1 VVLVAGTG
9 SPQYPLLKRK
19 SGCFGSPS
27 AQKLIETT
35 AYAPKQTSWPFQA
48 IHFYVILIKNRSFT
62 VIQISESAAQKIK
75 NLRQE
80 EGRDTSYFLRVE
92 VKKGGCSGLS
102 YKMDFDN
109 QIKTSDKQFDS
120 FGEKVVVDSQSFLY
134 LIGMTLEYS
143 GGLNG
148 KGFVFNNPN
157 ATKSCGCGSSFN
169 V

>member
-1 VVLVAGTG
+1 M
-9 SPQYPLLKRK
+9 
-19 SGCFGSPS
+19 
-27 AQKLIETT
+27 
-35 AYAPKQTSWPFQA
+35 
-48 IHFYVILIKNRSFT
+48 
-62 VIQISESAAQKIK
+62 IQISESAAAKLK
-75 NLRQE
+75 TLKSE
-80 EGRDTSYFLRVE
+80 EGRDATYFLRVE

-109 QIKTSDKQFDS
+109 LPRTNDKTFEA
-120 FGEKVVVDSQSFLY
+120 FGEKIAVDGQSFLY

-157 ATKSCGCGSSFN
+157 ATKSCGCGASFN

>member
-1 VVLVAGTG
+1 M
-9 SPQYPLLKRK
+9 
-19 SGCFGSPS
+19 
-27 AQKLIETT
+27 
-35 AYAPKQTSWPFQA
+35 
-48 IHFYVILIKNRSFT
+48 
-62 VIQISESAAQKIK
+62 IQISETAAQKIAFLK
-75 NLRQE
+75 SE
-80 EGRDTSYFLRVE
+80 EGKPSEAMLRVE

-109 QIKTSDKQFDS
+109 TPREGDKVFESNGQ
-120 FGEKVVVDSQSFLY
+120 KIVVDSQSFLY

-157 ATKSCGCGSSFN
+157 ATKNCGCGSSFN